1 MSNVYITGEL
11 IKNLIGAKLL
21 ELFPDVT
28 VYKEA
33 VTNPVYPHFFI
44 YQVEMSCEKERKN
57 RFILDYIYN
66 IRYRVA
72 SDPTTDLKLQQK
84 LDTVS
89 IILLENFDYLKTNDV
104 LCYCVD
110 NNVEKNEGVLFFN
123 TTIRIMV
130 KKKLKEEIK
139 QNKLDFEVRLKK

>member
-1 MSNVYITGEL
+1 MNDVYITGEL
-11 IKNLIGAKLL
+11 IKNSISNKLL

-57 RFILDYIYN
+57 RFILDCTYN
-66 IRYRVA
+66 VRYRVA

-84 LDTVS
+84 LDAVS
-89 IILLENFDYLKTNDV
+89 IILLENFDCLKTNDV
-104 LCYCVD
+104 LSYCVD
-110 NNVEKNEGVLFFN
+110 NNVEKDEGVLFFN